1 MTSLRTEERRLSLQ
15 SRRGAVSF
23 EAGRYASLSFRGGS
37 GGKES
42 SCNTRE
48 AGSFPGRKNPLEQ
61 GTVTHSSIL
70 AWEIPWME
78 EPGRLHSS
86 RGHKEADMTDWLT
99 TLTLIIYDYNNSSSE
114 KQVNERAPA
123 WGQNCYFS
131 AAVNKLRSASCGLSF
146 PGACRVEVPHLG
158 IEPAVSSTGRQVLS
172 YWITREVPQAQFLR
186 STLVT
191 FSTQCF
197 SKRKML
203 GDPRQ
208 GGARRWFWW
217 SLFSVEPEPA
227 FLFCFLINLLI
238 LIGG

>member
-1 MTSLRTEERRLSLQ
+1 MTSLRTEERHLSLQ

-86 RGHKEADMTDWLT
+86 RGHKEADMTD
-99 TLTLIIYDYNNSSSE
+99 
-114 KQVNERAPA
+114 
-123 WGQNCYFS
+123 
-131 AAVNKLRSASCGLSF
+131 
-146 PGACRVEVPHLG
+146 
-158 IEPAVSSTGRQVLS
+158 
-172 YWITREVPQAQFLR
+172 
-186 STLVT
+186 
-191 FSTQCF
+191 
-197 SKRKML
+197 
-203 GDPRQ
+203 
-208 GGARRWFWW
+208 
-217 SLFSVEPEPA
+217 
-227 FLFCFLINLLI
+227 
-238 LIGG
+238 